1 MKAINELLMESI
13 FDEDDNMNDID
24 KNSLLYG
31 FLNWLLKTIDKYDKR
46 FGKYSIGD
54 VMKYVKQYDI
64 VTVDKS
70 TIIINFENLK
80 KAPNPKDENEM
91 FGMMGA
97 CDLLSHTNMKLS
109 TEFFPKHLKKL
120 IFSNNVVISLYGND
134 LSGVDIECNGVIRIR
149 CQSKG
154 DIMFG
159 NISCDLLDISDSS
172 HNQHDIK
179 SISFK
184 HDSNIKELDILECY
198 GLEDLKGND
207 LDIKHISMED
217 YFIKNYLVKH
227 KIIKQIPNI
236 SIRIHRG

>member
-70 TIIINFENLK
+70 TIIINYENLK
-80 KAPNPKDENEM
+80 KAPNPKDKNEE

-97 CDLLSHTNMKLS
+97 IDLLSLNNLKLS
-109 TEFFPKHLKKL
+109 TEFLPKHLKKI
-120 IFSNNVVISLYGND
+120 IFVNNVVISLYGND
-134 LSGVDIECNGVIRIR
+134 LSDVDIECNGIIYLR

-154 DIMFG
+154 DIMLG
-159 NISCDLLDISDSS
+159 NISCNSLNISDFSRS
-172 HNQHDIK
+172 QRDLK

-184 HDSNIKELDILECY
+184 HNSNINALNVTACY

-207 LDIKHISMED
+207 LDIKHITIED
-217 YFIKNYLVKH
+217 YFIRNYLVKH

-236 SIRIHRG
+236 SIITHRG